1 MLACP
6 VCSDS
11 TSSPLAR
18 VAEMPLIGCQFAAS
32 PGEARAAARGTLEL
46 SLCGTCGHVYNRA
59 FEPERIAYVPGYDN
73 ALGFSARH
81 RAELDAT
88 VDRLI
93 DRYALRGKSV
103 VEIGCGSADFLSR
116 LCAGGGNRGVG
127 YDPSQPGR
135 TVQAGE
141 GSMTIRPDTFDP
153 AGQAPV
159 DFVCSQHVLEH
170 LAEVAPVLRGAR
182 TILERD
188 GHGYFE
194 VPNGLSIFR
203 DSSVWDLTYEHVS
216 YFSPGSLHRALEDAG
231 FSILRMESSFGGQY
245 LYAEVSATGPSAA
258 ATTGAP
264 GARTPDHR
272 GFPAAFARLTSDWRG
287 RISGMVEE
295 GRRVVLWGAGTKAVS
310 FLNMLGI
317 GPDDGIE
324 HVVDINPR
332 KAGRY
337 LPGTAQ
343 EIISPERLA
352 DRRPDVVVVMNPEY
366 VAEIRSMIESMGLG
380 CELVTLSPAPR

>member
-6 VCSDS
+6 VCSES
-11 TSSPLAR
+11 APSPLAR
-18 VAEMPLIGCQFAAS
+18 VAQMPLIGCQFADS
-32 PGEARAAARGTLEL
+32 PDDARATARGTLEL
-46 SLCGTCGHVYNRA
+46 CLCEACGHVYNRA

-93 DRYALRGKSV
+93 DRYALRGKSA

-116 LCAGGGNRGVG
+116 LCASGGNHGIG
-127 YDPSQPGR
+127 YDPSQQGR
-135 TVQAGE
+135 TVRAGE
-141 GSMTIRPDTFDP
+141 GSMTIRPEAFDP

-182 TILERD
+182 AILERD

-216 YFSPGSLHRALEDAG
+216 YFSPGSLRRALEGAG
-231 FSILRMESSFGGQY
+231 FSILRMESGFGGQY
-245 LYAEVSATGPSAA
+245 LHAEVAA
-258 ATTGAP
+258 AAP
-264 GARTPDHR
+264 SGTAARAPDARTPDYR
-272 GFPAAFARLTSDWRG
+272 GFPAAFARLTGYWRG
-287 RISGMVEE
+287 RISRMVEE

-317 GPDDGIE
+317 GSDEGIE

-366 VAEIRSMIESMGLG
+366 VPEIRSMIETMGLG
-380 CELVTLSPAPR
+380 CELVTLSPVPH